1 MPTVTIRLFGKF
13 CVQCQ
18 EQELAGLAACKVQE
32 LFCYLLLYRDRPHPR
47 ETLAALLWGDAPTAQ
62 SKKYLRQTLW
72 QLQTALDVPAVQAAG
87 HGLAVEADWVQFC
100 SAADLWLDVAVFER
114 AYAQSQGVPGEQLDA
129 PTAEIVQA
137 AVALYGGDL
146 LEGQYQDWCL
156 YERERLQQMY
166 LVLLD
171 KLMSYYT
178 AGHAYEQALAH
189 GTRILRYDRA
199 HERTHRQLMRLH
211 YLAGDRAA
219 ALRQYTRCCTALT
232 DELGVTPARSTVALY
247 EQIRADHLDVPPL
260 PTLLAVAVPLVPPA
274 PEHFLPAMLER
285 LHQVQATLLDLQQQ
299 VQIDIQAIEQALSR
313 HQ

>member
-1 MPTVTIRLFGKF
+1 
-13 CVQCQ
+13 
-18 EQELAGLAACKVQE
+18 
-32 LFCYLLLYRDRPHPR
+32 
-47 ETLAALLWGDAPTAQ
+47 
-62 SKKYLRQTLW
+62 
-72 QLQTALDVPAVQAAG
+72 VPAVQAAG

-100 SAADLWLDVAVFER
+100 SAADLWLDVAAFEQ

-247 EQIRADHLDVPPL
+247 EQIRADHLDAPSLPP
-260 PTLLAVAVPLVPPA
+260 LLAVAVPLVPPA